1 MQPIELIDP
10 GRVPGARLR
19 IMYSPFYSGLH
30 TIRRVRPVA
39 DEAPSRLT
47 QLAISAILV
56 AGWWSAYHLMHLVGA
71 P

>member
-1 MQPIELIDP
+1 MHPSELIDP

-19 IMYSPFYSGLH
+19 IMYIPSFFGTYTTRSVCPD
-30 TIRRVRPVA
+30 A
-39 DEAPSRLT
+39 EEAPSQVV

-56 AGWWSAYHLMHLVGA
+56 AGWWSIYHLLALVGA